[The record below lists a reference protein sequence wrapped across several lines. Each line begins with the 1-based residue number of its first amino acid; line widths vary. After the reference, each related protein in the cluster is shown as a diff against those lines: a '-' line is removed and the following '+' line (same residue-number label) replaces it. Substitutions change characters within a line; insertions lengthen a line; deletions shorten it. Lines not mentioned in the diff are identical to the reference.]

1 MTKYGAC
8 ETIEEIEAVEGE
20 FLTPRQV
27 SRLLKCDPYTINVQ
41 AKLRPEILGFPI
53 VRLGSRVKI
62 PKRAFLNFL
71 NGNVQREVV

>member
-8 ETIEEIEAVEGE
+8 ETIEEIEAIEGE

-27 SRLLKCDPYTINVQ
+27 SGVLKCNPYLINCQ
-41 AKLRPEILGFPI
+41 ARGAPEKLGFPTVTLGNR
-53 VRLGSRVKI
+53 VRI